1 MKTLLVIGGMI
12 LILLSCSS
20 DENNLFY
27 PVNSQPLLQ
36 TTFIKLPLGAVKPE
50 GWLLDQLD
58 VMRQGLTGHLELFW
72 PDLIHSAWKGGSGEA
87 WERGPYYLDGL
98 VPLAFLLEDEEL
110 RKGVDVWIDWI
121 VQSSRENGW
130 FGPEGNDDR
139 WPLAIACKVLMQYHE
154 ATADPRALDTIENY
168 FRFLFS
174 HEPDWPDSTWRG
186 VRAMEHAVSGYW
198 LYRRSTDKDILKTIR
213 SIQKNSYNWT
223 AYYEN
228 FPWDSAAVASE
239 TVPHNWNAD
248 GLTAHVVNNAMAI
261 KYPGLWYQQS
271 KNDRFKNAVYEGL
284 DAYDRHH
291 GQVGGRFSGDEHLS
305 GKSPV
310 QGTELCA
317 VVELMYSMEKLFE
330 IFGDVTFADRLE
342 LLAYNALPG
351 TMTPDGWAHQYDQ
364 QSNQVLVSVAERDWS
379 TNGPT
384 SNIYGLMP
392 NYPCCLANLHQGWPK
407 LVQHMWMATQDQG
420 VVAAVYGP
428 CAVTARVG
436 DDKTVVIEEITDY
449 PFADSIRFRIQTEE
463 PVSFPIYFRIPAW
476 CNGARLAAESVSL
489 QPAAG
494 EIAML
499 KQSWKDGDEIT
510 LSLPMPLRT
519 ERRFNSSVSILRGPL
534 YFALRI
540 GRNYR
545 EIELTGKHI
554 TSIDYPGSVDW
565 HIDPTTAW
573 NYALQIDSESP
584 QGNIRIETNPVSKYP
599 FADLGE
605 RLYDT
610 SAQKQ
615 ITWLD
620 PAPVVLRAKAARL
633 PGWTMKNHSAD
644 VPPKSP
650 VETSQYVEPVTL
662 VPYGCTRLRIAEFPV
677 MRE

>member
-1 MKTLLVIGGMI
+1 MKTLLVTVGMI
-12 LILLSCSS
+12 LIFVSCSS
-20 DENNLFY
+20 DDGNTLY
-27 PVNSQPLLQ
+27 PANPKPLLR
-36 TTFIKLPLGAVKPE
+36 TKFIKLPLGAVKPE
-50 GWLLDQLD
+50 GWLYNQLD
-58 VMRQGLTGHLELFW
+58 IMRQGLTGHLELFW
-72 PDLIHSAWKGGSGEA
+72 PDLIHSAWKGGDGEA

-110 RKGVDVWIDWI
+110 RKRVDVWIDWI
-121 VQSSRENGW
+121 AQSSREDGW
-130 FGPEGNDDR
+130 FGPEKNNDR

-154 ATADPRALDTIENY
+154 ATADPRALDIIEKY
-168 FRFLFS
+168 FRYLHS

-198 LYRRSTDKDILKTIR
+198 LYRRSKDRDILKTIK
-213 SIQKNSYNWT
+213 SIQKNSYSWT
-223 AYYEN
+223 AYYET
-228 FPWDSAAVASE
+228 FPWDSAAVANE
-239 TVPHNWNAD
+239 TVPHNWKAE

-271 KNDRFKNAVYEGL
+271 KDDRFKNAIYEGL

-330 IFGDVTFADRLE
+330 IFGDVAFGDRLE
-342 LLAYNALPG
+342 LLAYNALSG

-407 LVQHMWMATQDQG
+407 LVQHMWMATRDQG
-420 VVAAVYGP
+420 LVAAVYGP
-428 CAVTARVG
+428 CEVTARVG
-436 DDKTVVIEEITDY
+436 DGKTIMIEEITDY
-449 PFADSIRFRIQTEE
+449 PFADSIRFRIHTDE
-463 PVSFPIYFRIPAW
+463 PVSFPIYFRIPKW
-476 CNGARLAAESVSL
+476 CNGAKLAGKSVAL

-499 KQSWKDGDEIT
+499 KQSWRDGDEIT
-510 LSLPMPLRT
+510 LSLPMPLRA
-519 ERRFNSSVSILRGPL
+519 ERRFNGSVSILRGPL

-545 EIELTGKHI
+545 EIELEGKHI
-554 TSIDYPGSVDW
+554 TSIDYSGAVDW
-565 HIDPTTAW
+565 HIEPTTAW
-573 NYALQIDSESP
+573 NYALQINPESP
-584 QGNIRIETNPVSKYP
+584 QGNIRIEINPVRKYP

-610 SAQKQ
+610 AAQKQ

-620 PAPVVLRAKAARL
+620 PAPVVLRAWAARL
-633 PGWTMKNHSAD
+633 VDWTMKNHSAD

-650 VETSQYVEPVTL
+650 VNASQYIEPVTL

-677 MRE
+677 LQE